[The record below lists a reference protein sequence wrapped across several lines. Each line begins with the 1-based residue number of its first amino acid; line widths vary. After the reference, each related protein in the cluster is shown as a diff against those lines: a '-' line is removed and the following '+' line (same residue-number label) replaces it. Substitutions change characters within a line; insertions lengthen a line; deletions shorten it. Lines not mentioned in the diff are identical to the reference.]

1 VSIITGKEA
10 MLLMQSLNKLGT
22 PEQKLEALIK
32 KHAEL
37 VSTIIN
43 NVQHLKHKKKNVS
56 IPNKN
61 NVFLTLYAGVLLLN

>member
-1 VSIITGKEA
+1 
-10 MLLMQSLNKLGT
+10 MQSLNKLGT

-43 NVQHLKHKKKNVS
+43 NVQHLKHKKNTFQYLIKTMY
-56 IPNKN
+56 
-61 NVFLTLYAGVLLLN
+61 F